1 MRILNRYVFREILSS
16 SLLGTA
22 LATFVVFLQGPGKLL
37 LQVLVR
43 TSATPA
49 IGFKLFIL
57 ALPQVLPLTIPFGV
71 LVGIL
76 IGLGRMASDGEITAM
91 RASGVSSRTVTPPVV
106 AFCLCATAI
115 AGAASL
121 WLTPLAMRSNLKIVN
136 QLYAEQ
142 LTADIQ
148 PRVFEEGF
156 PKKVLYVGNVKSG
169 SPTVWEYVFVADL
182 TPPEERPQTGGKPM
196 EGPQVT
202 IAQTAIPLPDIKHNR
217 IQLNM
222 RNASV
227 HETARDGQGFHS
239 AFPTGDQ
246 VLDATQQTEV
256 KARAFREMPTRE
268 LYSFV
273 QTSDRKSDDGANA
286 RVELHSRLALPLACL
301 MLGLI
306 GVPLGVQSRKG
317 GKSAGYITAILLAF
331 LCYYLSFIAL
341 TNMARNHSII
351 AELGTWLPNLVFG
364 LAGVI
369 LIARLE
375 IPGDT
380 DLMGALRA
388 LFADAV
394 AFVRQTRAVK
404 SAPAMR
410 VRSTGSRF
418 HLFQIVDRYI
428 LLEFLF
434 YFALCLASFVVM
446 AVIYNFF
453 ELLSDI
459 IKNQIPLTKVF
470 TYLFFL
476 TPRLIYDTL
485 PISVLVSVLV
495 TFGILTKNNEV
506 TAFKACGV
514 SVRRLGMPVIVM
526 SILLSGA
533 LFAFDYF
540 YIPEANTKQDALR
553 NEIKGRPVQTY
564 LRKDQKWIYGNGP
577 RIFYYRLFD
586 TNQNIMVG
594 VSVYELDPQ
603 TFALRKQISAER
615 AQWQPTMQKWIFQDG
630 WNRELKGTIETKF
643 DSFQATIF
651 PELNEGPNWFI
662 HEVKQDKQ
670 MNYLELQSYIDDLQK
685 RGFDTVQL
693 RVQLYKKFSVPIFA
707 LIMAMISVPFGF
719 LVGNRGAMAGI
730 GVSIAI
736 AMAYWGVDKFFEQIG
751 NVNHLP
757 AAVAAWSPDA
767 LFGLAGAYLLL
778 RMRS

>member
-1 MRILNRYVFREILSS
+1 MRILSRYVFREILSS

-37 LQVLVR
+37 LEVLVR

-49 IGFKLFIL
+49 VGLKLFIL

-91 RASGVSSRTVTPPVV
+91 RAGGVSSRTVTPPVIT
-106 AFCLCATAI
+106 FCLLATSI
-115 AGAASL
+115 AGTASL
-121 WLTPLAMRSNLKIVN
+121 WLTPLALRSNLKIVN

-148 PRVFEEGF
+148 PRVFDESF
-156 PKKVLYVGNVKSG
+156 PKKVLYVGNVKTG
-169 SPTVWEYVFVADL
+169 SPTVWEQVFVADL

-202 IAQTAIPLPDIKHNR
+202 IAQAAIPLPDIKRNR
-217 IQLNM
+217 IQLTM
-222 RNASV
+222 RNGSV
-227 HETARDGQGFHS
+227 HETAKDGQGYHS
-239 AFPTGDQ
+239 AFPTGEQ
-246 VLDATQQTEV
+246 ILEATQQAEV

-268 LYSFV
+268 LYKFV
-273 QTSDRKSDDGANA
+273 KTSDPKSDDGATA
-286 RVELHSRLALPLACL
+286 RVELYSRLALPLACL
-301 MLGLI
+301 MLGLV

-331 LCYYLSFIAL
+331 LCYYLSFITL
-341 TNMARNHSII
+341 TSMARKHTISP
-351 AELGTWLPNLVFG
+351 ELGTWLPNLIFG
-364 LAGVI
+364 IAGAI
-369 LIARLE
+369 MIARLE
-375 IPGDT
+375 LPGDT
-380 DLMGALRA
+380 DVMGALRI
-388 LFADAV
+388 LFSSLVDL
-394 AFVRQTRAVK
+394 VRKKRDGA
-404 SAPAMR
+404 SAPRVA
-410 VRSTGSRF
+410 VRSTGARY
-418 HLFQIVDRYI
+418 HLFQIIDIYV
-428 LLEFLF
+428 LAEFLF
-434 YFALCLASFVVM
+434 YFVLWLASFVVM

-459 IKNQIPLTKVF
+459 IKNQIPLSKVF

-476 TPRLIYDTL
+476 TPKLIYDTL
-485 PISVLVSVLV
+485 PVSVLVAVLV

-514 SVRRLGMPVIVM
+514 SVRRLGMPVLVM
-526 SILLSGA
+526 SLVLSGA
-533 LFAFDYF
+533 LFAFDFF
-540 YIPEANTKQDALR
+540 YVPEANTKQDALR

-586 TNQNIMVG
+586 TNQNMMVG
-594 VSVYELDPQ
+594 VNVYELDPK
-603 TFALRKQISAER
+603 TFALRKVISAER
-615 AQWQPTMQKWIFQDG
+615 AQWQPAMQKWIFQDG
-630 WNRELKGTIETKF
+630 WNRELKGTIESKF
-643 DSFQATIF
+643 DAFQATTF

-670 MNYLELQSYIDDLQK
+670 MNYLELQSYIADLQK

-693 RVQLYKKFSVPIFA
+693 RVQLYKKFSVPLFA
-707 LIMAMISVPFGF
+707 FIMAMISVPFGF

-736 AMAYWGVDKFFEQIG
+736 AMAYWGIDKFFEQIG

-757 AAVAAWSPDA
+757 ATVAAWAPDA